1 MSVLEAMQARKAER
15 VLIREELGRL
25 RHDMQTNTEQ
35 TARLAGQLVN
45 DTLEVFSGAFD
56 TSLQFSRQYKVAIG
70 SVEVTNLST
79 TAGQNIVVSS
89 DAPSPSGSTPTGTG
103 TYVVPPGATRTVAI
117 AGRRVTL
124 YGAAAAQG
132 FNLQAFTAGVRPVTT

>member
-1 MSVLEAMQARKAER
+1 MLQTARAER
-15 VLIREELGRL
+15 VIIREQLGQL

-56 TSLQFSRQYKVAIG
+56 ASLQFSRQYKVAIG
-70 SVEVTNLST
+70 SVEVTNLSV

-89 DAPSPSGSTPTGTG
+89 DAPSPSGSAPTGTG
-103 TYVVPPGATRTVAI
+103 TYVVPPGATRTIAI

-124 YGAAAAQG
+124 YGAILAQP
-132 FNLQAFTAGVRPVTT
+132 FNLQALTAGVRPVTT